1 MMFAIVKDTTT
12 ASEEYFMEKVLDLI
26 SGKMAAAFEAAGYDR
41 TYGRVTVSNRPDLC
55 EYQCNGALAAAKSY
69 GKAPMQIAQAVV
81 EQLQPQDFESVTAMA
96 PGFINLR
103 VSGSFLQRYLAEM
116 RTAPDF
122 GVEKEE
128 TPKTVVVDYGGPNV
142 AKPLH
147 IGHLRSAIIGESMK
161 RIYKFFGNR
170 TIGDVHL
177 GDWGLQMGLIIAQLQ
192 DQQPD
197 LCYFD
202 DSFPGPY
209 PSEAP

>member
-96 PGFINLR
+96 PVLSIF
-103 VSGSFLQRYLAEM
+103 GSRAHFC
-116 RTAPDF
+116 
-122 GVEKEE
+122 
-128 TPKTVVVDYGGPNV
+128 
-142 AKPLH
+142 
-147 IGHLRSAIIGESMK
+147 SAIWQKCGPL
-161 RIYKFFGNR
+161 RIS
-170 TIGDVHL
+170 
-177 GDWGLQMGLIIAQLQ
+177 A
-192 DQQPD
+192 
-197 LCYFD
+197 
-202 DSFPGPY
+202 
-209 PSEAP
+209 